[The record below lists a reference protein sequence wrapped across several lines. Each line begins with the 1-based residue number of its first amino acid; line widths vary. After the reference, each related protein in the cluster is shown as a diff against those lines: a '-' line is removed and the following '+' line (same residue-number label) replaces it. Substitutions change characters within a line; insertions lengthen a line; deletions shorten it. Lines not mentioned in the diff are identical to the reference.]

1 MTRIL
6 LVEDDLDVRM
16 MMEHVLVGAGYA
28 VTTTESVANALALLD
43 NQPFHL
49 VLVDVKLVDG
59 SGLDVAQRAQ
69 ELGVKTLVVTAYG
82 LQLPRD
88 SLERFDY
95 LLKPI
100 RPQEL
105 IDAIRRVLKGQDGEA
120 DVIPLRPN

>member
-69 ELGVKTLVVTAYG
+69 GQGVKTLVVTAYG
-82 LQLPRD
+82 SQLPQDR
-88 SLERFDY
+88 LQQFDY